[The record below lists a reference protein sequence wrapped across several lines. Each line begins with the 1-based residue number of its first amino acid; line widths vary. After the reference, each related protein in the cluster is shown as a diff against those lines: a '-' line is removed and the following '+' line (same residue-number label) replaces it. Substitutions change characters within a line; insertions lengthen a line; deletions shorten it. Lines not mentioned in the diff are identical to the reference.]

1 MNLSES
7 VSLDFNGIL
16 SKRHRSVWEI
26 SAKLIIF
33 CGICM
38 EIASICVWCVKLT
51 DKLCMHVRLESSA
64 CGAFDPILQNIAWL
78 DLKMRYNEIKHHLYW
93 WVRYTQKKNNLI
105 ALIQANWDFF
115 EWISWS
121 LYEFCVLIFLRHF
134 QPEHSIGY
142 NISKSWHK

>member
-33 CGICM
+33 CGICI

-93 WVRYTQKKNNLI
+93 WVRYTQKKKQFNRTHSSQLR
-105 ALIQANWDFF
+105 LFRVDFVKSVR
-115 EWISWS
+115 I
-121 LYEFCVLIFLRHF
+121 LCVNFFKTFPAWTFNRLPYFKELT
-134 QPEHSIGY
+134 
-142 NISKSWHK
+142 